1 MGLAEFLTYTEV
13 YLIKT
18 LIVAVAIPVL
28 IQMIKNSLLTSTRGF
43 VDETMAGLANNF
55 SIACPNCKYVDT
67 PWYPGTQQKP
77 KKIKQKKTRQSDN
90 VVEI

>member
-1 MGLAEFLTYTEV
+1 M
-13 YLIKT
+13 IKT

-55 SIACPNCKYVDT
+55 SMACPNCKHADT
-67 PWYPGTQQKP
+67 PWYPGTQLKP
-77 KKIKQKKTRQSDN
+77 KKITQKKTRRSDESI
-90 VVEI
+90 EI